1 MARRF
6 LILGKYTQSGMAGA
20 LADGFESRRE
30 VMTDAITSMGGR
42 LIDYSFCMGEYDF
55 TVLAEYED
63 ESKAWSAPNYCFR
76 ITFQT
81 LFLTL

>member
-63 ESKAWSAPNYCFR
+63 ESKASIAVTNPSGLV
-76 ITFQT
+76 T
-81 LFLTL
+81 LKK